1 MDGSH
6 GSARRKQCARRKS
19 ARGASSPPAPAAA
32 SRFFRRVQSVHY
44 HPVRALVAPPAER
57 RACCSPPPI
66 WWHRSHLWRFGERRI
81 AEFVWQSRLSSPLFS
96 ARCRVLLPSPAA
108 MFLRHTQLFL
118 WKNSL
123 QKARNPG
130 QTSCELL
137 TPVLLV
143 ALFALL
149 CVGAP
154 RRVPCCVCRCAR
166 RGGGRRGH
174 PLPRRRLPFA
184 GSSTPT

>member
-1 MDGSH
+1 MEVVQRCTHHVLRDRARADTLRRAQGS
-6 GSARRKQCARRKS
+6 
-19 ARGASSPPAPAAA
+19 RGESDKG
-32 SRFFRRVQSVHY
+32 QSVHY
-44 HPVRALVAPPAER
+44 HPVLALVAPPAER

-166 RGGGRRGH
+166 RGGGRCGH